1 MKRNCIRNA
10 VKDLWRVRKGS
21 FPASF
26 GGALVNAIKPYI
38 YLLFPAW
45 ILDELMGQKRT
56 EQIILLV
63 CIAVILNGLL
73 LWVQQWLENVNM
85 DHSDACSMLEKKM
98 ITEKLLEVDFN
109 VLDEGE
115 YAKYV
120 AQHRSESAAMGG
132 VLRRIKIWIA
142 GMCRAFVQL
151 ALALWMLRE
160 YWKILISKTS
170 SDNDA
175 LWLGMLILGLT
186 VFSVVCL
193 TWVKGRMNRKSRKAK
208 EEYYEISGTYEY
220 YKDEISR
227 YQTGKEV
234 RIFHMQ
240 PVIMRKAKEKL
251 VIEGRKLLDKIAR
264 YEALGEGIGD
274 ILFELVLF
282 GCYIFVG
289 LRTVEGALS
298 IGGFVIVTG
307 AIKELLMGLQKTVV
321 LVSNLEDIRPQAEL
335 YDRIMHEQE
344 KAKYTG
350 GKSIENMDALELR
363 DVSFSYEN
371 SESKVLQ
378 KIDLSI
384 HAGEKIALVGRNG
397 SGKTTLIKL
406 ICGLYQPDSGEIL
419 MNGCNVK
426 EYDKEKLQNLFSV
439 VFQDFT
445 IFSLPLGE
453 NVAVSEEYAAEKVQ
467 KALESVGFTDKYDL
481 NTVLFQDCYP
491 DGVEL
496 SGGEKQKVA
505 LARALYKKSELV
517 ILDEPTSAMDPYAEM
532 ELYTKFNEIIGNKAA
547 IFISH
552 RLSSCRFCDRILV
565 LDEGRIVQSGTHEQ
579 LVADHEGLY
588 YNMWNAQAKYFTYE
602 SWR

>member
-175 LWLGMLILGLT
+175 LWLGVLILGLT

-193 TWVKGRMNRKSRKAK
+193 NWVKGRMNRKSRKAK

-251 VIEGRKLLDKIAR
+251 VIVGRKLLDKIAR
-264 YEALGEGIGD
+264 YEALG
-274 ILFELVLF
+274 
-282 GCYIFVG
+282 
-289 LRTVEGALS
+289 
-298 IGGFVIVTG
+298 
-307 AIKELLMGLQKTVV
+307 KEL
-321 LVSNLEDIRPQAEL
+321 
-335 YDRIMHEQE
+335 
-344 KAKYTG
+344 
-350 GKSIENMDALELR
+350 
-363 DVSFSYEN
+363 
-371 SESKVLQ
+371 
-378 KIDLSI
+378 
-384 HAGEKIALVGRNG
+384 
-397 SGKTTLIKL
+397 
-406 ICGLYQPDSGEIL
+406 
-419 MNGCNVK
+419 
-426 EYDKEKLQNLFSV
+426 
-439 VFQDFT
+439 
-445 IFSLPLGE
+445 
-453 NVAVSEEYAAEKVQ
+453 
-467 KALESVGFTDKYDL
+467 
-481 NTVLFQDCYP
+481 
-491 DGVEL
+491 
-496 SGGEKQKVA
+496 
-505 LARALYKKSELV
+505 
-517 ILDEPTSAMDPYAEM
+517 
-532 ELYTKFNEIIGNKAA
+532 A
-547 IFISH
+547 IFC
-552 RLSSCRFCDRILV
+552 LNWCYLV
-565 LDEGRIVQSGTHEQ
+565 VIFL
-579 LVADHEGLY
+579 
-588 YNMWNAQAKYFTYE
+588 
-602 SWR
+602 

>member
-1 MKRNCIRNA
+1 M
-10 VKDLWRVRKGS
+10 KDLWRVRKGS

-26 GGALVNAIKPYI
+26 GGALVNAMKPYI

-56 EQIILLV
+56 EQIIWLV
-63 CIAVILNGLL
+63 CVAVILNGLL
-73 LWVQQWLENVNM
+73 LWLQQWLENVNM

-115 YAKYV
+115 YARFV
-120 AQHRSESAAMGG
+120 AQHRSESTAMGG
-132 VLRRIKIWIA
+132 VLRRIKIWLA
-142 GMCRAFVQL
+142 DMCRAGIQL
-151 ALALWMLRE
+151 MLALWMLRE
-160 YWKILISKTS
+160 YWKILFSKAS
-170 SDNDA
+170 ADNDS
-175 LWLGMLILGLT
+175 LWLGVLILGLA

-240 PVIMRKAKEKL
+240 PVIMKKAKEKL
-251 VIEGRKLLDKIAR
+251 VNEGRKLLDKIAR
-264 YEALGEGIGD
+264 YEAMGEGIGD

-289 LRTVEGALS
+289 LRTVEGMLS
-298 IGGFVIVTG
+298 VGSFVIVTG
-307 AIKELLMGLQKTVV
+307 AIKELLTGLQKAAV
-321 LVSNLEDIRPQAEL
+321 LIGNLEDMRPQAEL
-335 YDRIMHEQE
+335 YDIIMRGYEEGSHF
-344 KAKYTG
+344 K
-350 GKSIENMDALELR
+350 GKSVDNVDTLELR
-363 DVSFSYEN
+363 NVSFSYEN
-371 SESKVLQ
+371 SKSPVLN

-384 HAGEKIALVGRNG
+384 RAGEKIALVGRNG

-406 ICGLYQPDSGEIL
+406 ICGLYQPASGEIL
-419 MNGCNVK
+419 VNGSNMK
-426 EYDKEKLQNLFSV
+426 EYDKESLQSLFSV

-453 NVAVSEEYAAEKVQ
+453 NVAVSEKYPAEEVR
-467 KALESVGFTDKYDL
+467 KALDSVGFTDKYDL

-505 LARALYKKSELV
+505 LARALFKKSDLV

-532 ELYTKFNEIIGNKAA
+532 ELYTKFNEIIGEKAA

-565 LDEGRIVQSGTHEQ
+565 LDEGMIVQSGTHEQ
-579 LVADHEGLY
+579 LVADKEGLY
-588 YNMWNAQAKYFTYE
+588 YSMWNAQAKYFVE
-602 SWR
+602 K